1 MAERIKRY
9 FKAYYYVSGWYPI
22 NFGLNIDFGSPNI
35 DIHIP
40 FGFIRIGWDTT
51 PRGKWISD
59 KWKDYKFIH
68 RSFGL
73 Y

>member
-1 MAERIKRY
+1 MAEKIKRY

-22 NFGLNIDFGSPNI
+22 NFGLHIDFAHPTI
-35 DIHIP
+35 EIHVP

-51 PRGKWISD
+51 PRGERIFD
-59 KWKDYKFIH
+59 KWKDCKFMH